1 VIQRNRHRKNRILKL
16 IHQKKELAMGM
27 LFEIL
32 IGLYENFSFFRSYPN
47 LGLEKDPP
55 YAYKGITDKYDATL
69 DAQRVK

>member
-1 VIQRNRHRKNRILKL
+1 
-16 IHQKKELAMGM
+16 MGM